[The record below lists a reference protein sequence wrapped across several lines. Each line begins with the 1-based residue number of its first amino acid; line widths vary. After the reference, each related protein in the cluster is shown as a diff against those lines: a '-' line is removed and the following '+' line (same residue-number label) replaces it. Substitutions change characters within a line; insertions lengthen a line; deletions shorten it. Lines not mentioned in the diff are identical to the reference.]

1 MPTFE
6 LPDIFFV
13 RHGETDWNAEGRYQG
28 RRDIPLNE
36 RGRAQADANGPLL
49 RDLLQRDGFAPE
61 VLDWFASPLTRTR
74 ETMQRI
80 RAAFT
85 NDVPEPVFDE
95 RLIEISF
102 GVLEGALATDHS
114 SSIVQTGER
123 DAGFWTFRPE
133 EGENYDDLA
142 GRIERFFAAV
152 TKPSVVVAHGGV
164 ARVFR
169 HLLAGASREQV
180 VNWQPPQNAVL
191 HFAGGRMTV
200 YESEIAA

>member
-28 RRDIPLNE
+28 RRDIPLNA

-49 RDLLQRDGFAPE
+49 RDLLDRDDFAPE
-61 VLDWFASPLTRTR
+61 GLGWFASPLSRTR

-80 RAAFT
+80 RAAFGD
-85 NDVPEPVFDE
+85 NMPPPVFDD

-102 GVLEGALATDHS
+102 GVLEGALASDDS
-114 SSIVQTGER
+114 SAIVKTGER
-123 DAGFWTFRPE
+123 DADFWTFRPDN
-133 EGENYDDLA
+133 GENYDDLA
-142 GRIERFFAAV
+142 GRLENFLAGIER
-152 TKPSVVVAHGGV
+152 PSVIVAHGGV

-169 HLLAGASREQV
+169 YLLAGAPKEQV

-191 HFAGGRMTV
+191 HFAGGRMAA